1 MERHP
6 ALVEVGP
13 LELRLTA
20 GAVQHRPAGLSS
32 DAALIIVSL
41 YLFYF
46 FFFFLFFF
54 SLSLLP
60 FVHSLFFVFA
70 FCCSQP
76 EAQTS
81 DEFMAAVLKIV
92 LALSLIGGAES
103 PQSCPLVTEQST
115 HLISWSGMLWLV
127 E

>member
-46 FFFFLFFF
+46 FFFFVLLFSFSSSVRSFLFFC
-54 SLSLLP
+54 LCLL
-60 FVHSLFFVFA
+60 LL
-70 FCCSQP
+70 
-76 EAQTS
+76 TTRGS
-81 DEFMAAVLKIV
+81 DI
-92 LALSLIGGAES
+92 
-103 PQSCPLVTEQST
+103 
-115 HLISWSGMLWLV
+115 
-127 E
+127 